1 MRYAR
6 GMPETPPPMTDDV
19 AAERGARARARKSDE
34 SSSTGARW
42 VIVVQDPELAAVFR
56 QRFAGSG
63 VVVVLD
69 QRRAERRQQGGAAPT
84 SERREA
90 DRRQRKAV
98 AWVYP
103 IQRPAGPAPD
113 ARQLDLGSEPALR
126 PIGPVAETCPECG
139 IAVEFKM
146 PHFDPAPDRVET
158 TVVHRTDQTFGVQHD
173 VEVKAFASNGS
184 PLPKRRVQ
192 AQRRMPRR

>member
-1 MRYAR
+1 VS
-6 GMPETPPPMTDDV
+6 G
-19 AAERGARARARKSDE
+19 RAPKGELSKA
-34 SSSTGARW
+34 TGSRW
-42 VIVVQDPELAAVFR
+42 LIVVQDPELAAVFR
-56 QRFAGSG
+56 QRFAGLG

-69 QRRAERRQQGGAAPT
+69 QRSAERRQPGGPAPAT
-84 SERREA
+84 ERREA
-90 DRRQRKAV
+90 DRRQRKAI

-103 IQRPAGPAPD
+103 IQGPAGPGPD
-113 ARQLDLGSEPALR
+113 TRQLDLGSEPAPR

-146 PHFDPAPDRVET
+146 PRFDPSPDRVET
-158 TVVHRTDQTFGVQHD
+158 TVVHRTDQTFGVQHY
-173 VEVKAFASNGS
+173 VEVRAFVANGP